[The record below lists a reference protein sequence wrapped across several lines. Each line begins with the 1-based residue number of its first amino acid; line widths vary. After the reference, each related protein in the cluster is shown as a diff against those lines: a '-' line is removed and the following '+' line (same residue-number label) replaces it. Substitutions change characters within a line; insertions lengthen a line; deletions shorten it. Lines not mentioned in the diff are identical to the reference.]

1 MSPNSSLYDL
11 LSLGYS
17 KQPMLSFPEVAVNG
31 VCLCT
36 QQSSAQ
42 PRPVP
47 FLMPGTTSTR
57 HFAFRKLMAQLG
69 RRVLSLPTSAFSST
83 FVKKNGSTERL
94 QTPVFLHHVLLQ
106 CSDHSALS
114 ALCVSS
120 RATSF
125 SSPVLVT
132 SSFVFEELGIA
143 FISSFPP
150 VHHKGV

>member
-1 MSPNSSLYDL
+1 MGSLGPGEYLGGQTTLFLHVASPRGPKAQGNQPGTKPGAPNLQTMSPNSSLYDL

-31 VCLCT
+31 VRLCT

-94 QTPVFLHHVLLQ
+94 
-106 CSDHSALS
+106 
-114 ALCVSS
+114 
-120 RATSF
+120 
-125 SSPVLVT
+125 
-132 SSFVFEELGIA
+132 
-143 FISSFPP
+143 
-150 VHHKGV
+150 